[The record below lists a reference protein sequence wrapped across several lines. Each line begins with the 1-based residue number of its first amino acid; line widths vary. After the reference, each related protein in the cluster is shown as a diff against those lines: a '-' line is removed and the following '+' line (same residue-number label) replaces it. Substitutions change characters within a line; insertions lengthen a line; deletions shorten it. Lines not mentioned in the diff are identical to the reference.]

1 MEVVVSA
8 PLCPLYAAASA
19 GAERSDE
26 LLCGW
31 TAELLEEFS
40 TGWCRVR
47 TKYRYEGWARREH
60 LRPAGDWTGRNK
72 RPVRAP
78 FADVLARP
86 EVESPVLDTLPRG
99 ALAAPV
105 GEAGEGW
112 QKIALPDGREGYTK
126 CSLWEDDYK
135 TPPAVSEEALRARA
149 VEVALSYQGT
159 QYRWGGK
166 SPLGVD
172 CSGLTFMAWFFCGV
186 SLYRDARL
194 VDGFPARPIPFEARK
209 PGDSAR
215 FPRPYRPL
223 SGERP
228 VHPLHRPGGQRRGGD
243 QQPGPRRPGLPGG
256 SSGKAVRRGQ
266 CVPAGVGA
274 GGCGHPPLPLVRLSV
289 GAALGAA
296 SSFVI
301 SGGGT

>member
-1 MEVVVSA
+1 M
-8 PLCPLYAAASA
+8 
-19 GAERSDE
+19 
-26 LLCGW
+26 
-31 TAELLEEFS
+31 
-40 TGWCRVR
+40 
-47 TKYRYEGWARREH
+47 
-60 LRPAGDWTGRNK
+60 
-72 RPVRAP
+72 
-78 FADVLARP
+78 
-86 EVESPVLDTLPRG
+86 LDTLPRG

-209 PGDSAR
+209 PGDLLYFPGHIALYLGNDRYIHSTAR
-215 FPRPYRPL
+215 AGSDGVVINSLDPAAPDYRADLREKLYAVGSVFPL
-223 SGERP
+223 
-228 VHPLHRPGGQRRGGD
+228 
-243 QQPGPRRPGLPGG
+243 
-256 SSGKAVRRGQ
+256 A
-266 CVPAGVGA
+266 
-274 GGCGHPPLPLVRLSV
+274 
-289 GAALGAA
+289 
-296 SSFVI
+296 
-301 SGGGT
+301 

>member
-72 RPVRAP
+72 RLVRAP

-99 ALAAPV
+99 ALAVPV
-105 GEAGEGW
+105 GEAAEGW
-112 QKIALPDGREGYTK
+112 QTIALPDGREGYTK
-126 CSLWEDDYK
+126 CNFLGNYCES
-135 TPPAVSEEALRARA
+135 TPPAEPVALRRA
-149 VEVALSYQGT
+149 IADAAM
-159 QYRWGGK
+159 GG
-166 SPLGVD
+166 
-172 CSGLTFMAWFFCGV
+172 
-186 SLYRDARL
+186 
-194 VDGFPARPIPFEARK
+194 
-209 PGDSAR
+209 
-215 FPRPYRPL
+215 
-223 SGERP
+223 
-228 VHPLHRPGGQRRGGD
+228 
-243 QQPGPRRPGLPGG
+243 
-256 SSGKAVRRGQ
+256 
-266 CVPAGVGA
+266 
-274 GGCGHPPLPLVRLSV
+274 
-289 GAALGAA
+289 
-296 SSFVI
+296 
-301 SGGGT
+301 

>member
-1 MEVVVSA
+1 M
-8 PLCPLYAAASA
+8 
-19 GAERSDE
+19 
-26 LLCGW
+26 
-31 TAELLEEFS
+31 
-40 TGWCRVR
+40 
-47 TKYRYEGWARREH
+47 
-60 LRPAGDWTGRNK
+60 
-72 RPVRAP
+72 
-78 FADVLARP
+78 LARP

-135 TPPAVSEEALRARA
+135 TPPAVSEETLRARA

-209 PGDSAR
+209 PGICSISPAISPSIWGTTDTST
-215 FPRPYRPL
+215 PP
-223 SGERP
+223 
-228 VHPLHRPGGQRRGGD
+228 PGR
-243 QQPGPRRPGLPGG
+243 
-256 SSGKAVRRGQ
+256 
-266 CVPAGVGA
+266 
-274 GGCGHPPLPLVRLSV
+274 
-289 GAALGAA
+289 AATGW
-296 SSFVI
+296 
-301 SGGGT
+301 

>member
-72 RPVRAP
+72 RLVRAP

-99 ALAAPV
+99 
-105 GEAGEGW
+105 E
-112 QKIALPDGREGYTK
+112 IGRAS
-126 CSLWEDDYK
+126 C
-135 TPPAVSEEALRARA
+135 R
-149 VEVALSYQGT
+149 
-159 QYRWGGK
+159 
-166 SPLGVD
+166 
-172 CSGLTFMAWFFCGV
+172 
-186 SLYRDARL
+186 
-194 VDGFPARPIPFEARK
+194 
-209 PGDSAR
+209 
-215 FPRPYRPL
+215 
-223 SGERP
+223 ER
-228 VHPLHRPGGQRRGGD
+228 V
-243 QQPGPRRPGLPGG
+243 
-256 SSGKAVRRGQ
+256 
-266 CVPAGVGA
+266 
-274 GGCGHPPLPLVRLSV
+274 
-289 GAALGAA
+289 
-296 SSFVI
+296 
-301 SGGGT
+301 

>member
-72 RPVRAP
+72 RLVRAP

-172 CSGLTFMAWFFCGV
+172 FPGHIALYLGNDRYIHSTARAGSDGV
-186 SLYRDARL
+186 VINSLDPAAPDYRADLREKLYA
-194 VDGFPARPIPFEARK
+194 VGSVFPLA
-209 PGDSAR
+209 
-215 FPRPYRPL
+215 
-223 SGERP
+223 
-228 VHPLHRPGGQRRGGD
+228 
-243 QQPGPRRPGLPGG
+243 
-256 SSGKAVRRGQ
+256 
-266 CVPAGVGA
+266 
-274 GGCGHPPLPLVRLSV
+274 
-289 GAALGAA
+289 
-296 SSFVI
+296 
-301 SGGGT
+301 

>member
-72 RPVRAP
+72 RLVRAP

-86 EVESPVLDTLPRG
+86 EVESPVLDTRPRG

-209 PGDSAR
+209 PGDLLYFPGHIALYLGNDRYIHSTAR
-215 FPRPYRPL
+215 AGSDGVVINSLDPAAPDYRADLREKLYAVGSVFPL
-223 SGERP
+223 
-228 VHPLHRPGGQRRGGD
+228 
-243 QQPGPRRPGLPGG
+243 
-256 SSGKAVRRGQ
+256 A
-266 CVPAGVGA
+266 
-274 GGCGHPPLPLVRLSV
+274 
-289 GAALGAA
+289 
-296 SSFVI
+296 
-301 SGGGT
+301 

>member
-1 MEVVVSA
+1 MA
-8 PLCPLYAAASA
+8 LTAAAPALCFAALAVAA
-19 GAERSDE
+19 GGLGIAVFCPGERRS
-26 LLCGW
+26 G
-31 TAELLEEFS
+31 AAVF
-40 TGWCRVR
+40 
-47 TKYRYEGWARREH
+47 A
-60 LRPAGDWTGRNK
+60 AGC
-72 RPVRAP
+72 A
-78 FADVLARP
+78 
-86 EVESPVLDTLPRG
+86 RG

-209 PGDSAR
+209 PGDLLYFPGHIALYLGNDRYIHSTAR
-215 FPRPYRPL
+215 AGSDGVVINSLDPAAPDYRADLREKLYAVGSVFPL
-223 SGERP
+223 
-228 VHPLHRPGGQRRGGD
+228 
-243 QQPGPRRPGLPGG
+243 
-256 SSGKAVRRGQ
+256 A
-266 CVPAGVGA
+266 
-274 GGCGHPPLPLVRLSV
+274 
-289 GAALGAA
+289 
-296 SSFVI
+296 
-301 SGGGT
+301 

>member
-72 RPVRAP
+72 RLVRAP

-135 TPPAVSEEALRARA
+135 TPPAASEEALRARA

-166 SPLGVD
+166 SPLGID

-209 PGDSAR
+209 PGDLLYFPGHIALYLGNDRYIHSTAR
-215 FPRPYRPL
+215 
-223 SGERP
+223 
-228 VHPLHRPGGQRRGGD
+228 
-243 QQPGPRRPGLPGG
+243 
-256 SSGKAVRRGQ
+256 
-266 CVPAGVGA
+266 
-274 GGCGHPPLPLVRLSV
+274 
-289 GAALGAA
+289 A
-296 SSFVI
+296 SSDGVVI
-301 SGGGT
+301 NSLDPAAPDYRADLREKLYAVGSVFPLA

>member
-86 EVESPVLDTLPRG
+86 AVESPVLDTPPPG
-99 ALAAPV
+99 GLAAP
-105 GEAGEGW
+105 AGAAGGG
-112 QKIALPDGREGYTK
+112 PGT
-126 CSLWEDDYK
+126 
-135 TPPAVSEEALRARA
+135 RAWLTL
-149 VEVALSYQGT
+149 VGT
-159 QYRWGGK
+159 QR
-166 SPLGVD
+166 
-172 CSGLTFMAWFFCGV
+172 
-186 SLYRDARL
+186 RQART
-194 VDGFPARPIPFEARK
+194 AERTRAH
-209 PGDSAR
+209 SAA
-215 FPRPYRPL
+215 
-223 SGERP
+223 
-228 VHPLHRPGGQRRGGD
+228 QR
-243 QQPGPRRPGLPGG
+243 
-256 SSGKAVRRGQ
+256 AE
-266 CVPAGVGA
+266 
-274 GGCGHPPLPLVRLSV
+274 
-289 GAALGAA
+289 GAAARSGPKAA
-296 SSFVI
+296 ME
-301 SGGGT
+301 

>member
-40 TGWCRVR
+40 T
-47 TKYRYEGWARREH
+47 YRYEGWARREH

-72 RPVRAP
+72 RLVRAP

-209 PGDSAR
+209 PGDLLYFPGHIALYLGNDRYIHSTAR
-215 FPRPYRPL
+215 AGSDGVVINSLDPAAPDYRADLREKLYAVGSVFPL
-223 SGERP
+223 
-228 VHPLHRPGGQRRGGD
+228 
-243 QQPGPRRPGLPGG
+243 
-256 SSGKAVRRGQ
+256 A
-266 CVPAGVGA
+266 
-274 GGCGHPPLPLVRLSV
+274 
-289 GAALGAA
+289 
-296 SSFVI
+296 
-301 SGGGT
+301 

>member
-1 MEVVVSA
+1 MDKLRIMSVFGTRPEA
-8 PLCPLYAAASA
+8 IKMCPLV
-19 GAERSDE
+19 RE
-26 LLCGW
+26 L
-31 TAELLEEFS
+31 A
-40 TGWCRVR
+40 
-47 TKYRYEGWARREH
+47 
-60 LRPAGDWTGRNK
+60 
-72 RPVRAP
+72 
-78 FADVLARP
+78 ARP

-135 TPPAVSEEALRARA
+135 TPPAASEEALRARA

-209 PGDSAR
+209 PGDLLYFPGHIALYLGNDRYIHSTAR
-215 FPRPYRPL
+215 AGSDGVVINSLDPAAPDYRADLREKLYAVGSVFPL
-223 SGERP
+223 
-228 VHPLHRPGGQRRGGD
+228 
-243 QQPGPRRPGLPGG
+243 
-256 SSGKAVRRGQ
+256 A
-266 CVPAGVGA
+266 
-274 GGCGHPPLPLVRLSV
+274 
-289 GAALGAA
+289 
-296 SSFVI
+296 
-301 SGGGT
+301 

>member
-72 RPVRAP
+72 RLVRAP

-105 GEAGEGW
+105 GEAGR
-112 QKIALPDGREGYTK
+112 AGRK
-126 CSLWEDDYK
+126 
-135 TPPAVSEEALRARA
+135 
-149 VEVALSYQGT
+149 
-159 QYRWGGK
+159 
-166 SPLGVD
+166 
-172 CSGLTFMAWFFCGV
+172 
-186 SLYRDARL
+186 
-194 VDGFPARPIPFEARK
+194 
-209 PGDSAR
+209 
-215 FPRPYRPL
+215 
-223 SGERP
+223 
-228 VHPLHRPGGQRRGGD
+228 
-243 QQPGPRRPGLPGG
+243 
-256 SSGKAVRRGQ
+256 
-266 CVPAGVGA
+266 
-274 GGCGHPPLPLVRLSV
+274 
-289 GAALGAA
+289 
-296 SSFVI
+296 
-301 SGGGT
+301 

>member
-72 RPVRAP
+72 RLVRAP

-209 PGDSAR
+209 PGDLLY
-215 FPRPYRPL
+215 FP
-223 SGERP
+223 
-228 VHPLHRPGGQRRGGD
+228 
-243 QQPGPRRPGLPGG
+243 
-256 SSGKAVRRGQ
+256 
-266 CVPAGVGA
+266 
-274 GGCGHPPLPLVRLSV
+274 GHI
-289 GAALGAA
+289 AL
-296 SSFVI
+296 
-301 SGGGT
+301 

>member
-40 TGWCRVR
+40 TAWCRVR
-47 TKYRYEGWARREH
+47 TKDRYEGWARREH

-72 RPVRAP
+72 RLVRAP

-112 QKIALPDGREGYTK
+112 Q
-126 CSLWEDDYK
+126 
-135 TPPAVSEEALRARA
+135 
-149 VEVALSYQGT
+149 
-159 QYRWGGK
+159 
-166 SPLGVD
+166 
-172 CSGLTFMAWFFCGV
+172 
-186 SLYRDARL
+186 
-194 VDGFPARPIPFEARK
+194 
-209 PGDSAR
+209 
-215 FPRPYRPL
+215 
-223 SGERP
+223 
-228 VHPLHRPGGQRRGGD
+228 
-243 QQPGPRRPGLPGG
+243 
-256 SSGKAVRRGQ
+256 
-266 CVPAGVGA
+266 
-274 GGCGHPPLPLVRLSV
+274 
-289 GAALGAA
+289 
-296 SSFVI
+296 
-301 SGGGT
+301 